1 MLPQPNTIDSFT
13 QMRSNEAARPVG
25 FRAKLSARHDAAAST
40 LERFDAQPLD
50 TDIDAVLT
58 AQSVKLSAGAMLAS
72 FDRLTIE
79 SRQKTLA
86 DTAAVAHH
94 DIGKGL
100 LENERA
106 TRSKGR
112 AAKLATLG
120 KASAAVQEA
129 MFAPDLPHAE
139 LVALEA
145 KRADLVGQS
154 EALEFAFAISASAIE
169 RFSYG
174 PSAETWHDAVR
185 AVRAVNFT

>member
-1 MLPQPNTIDSFT
+1 MLPQPKTIDSFIA
-13 QMRSNEAARPVG
+13 MLSNEAARPVI
-25 FRAKLSARHDAAAST
+25 FRDKLSARHDAAATT
-40 LERFDAQPLD
+40 LERFDAQPLEAD
-50 TDIDAVLT
+50 LDQVLT
-58 AQSVKLSAGAMLAS
+58 AQSVKLATAATLES
-72 FDRLTIE
+72 FDLIRIE

-129 MFAPDLPHAE
+129 MFSPDLPHAE

-169 RFSYG
+169 RFSNV

-185 AVRAVNFT
+185 AVRNVNFS